1 MVGWHHQL
9 SGHEFEQAL
18 GDYEV
23 QGNLTCFSSWDL
35 KELDM
40 TEGHNSNKK
49 NRVVKR
55 YSWENG
61 SSLEIALFLLHN
73 SY

>member
-1 MVGWHHQL
+1 MKKDGRYRFTLQFAMDSEENVRAGEL
-9 SGHEFEQAL
+9 LERL
-18 GDYEV
+18 G
-23 QGNLTCFSSWDL
+23 
-35 KELDM
+35 
-40 TEGHNSNKK
+40 NKK
-49 NRVVKR
+49 SRVVMR